1 MTIQQNEDKII
12 NIIPDAF
19 VGFFS
24 LSDFNKLNSECQN
37 LVNDAENNIKSQYS
51 LGVNLI
57 EGINGFDQ
65 NIDIGMKY
73 LQKSR
78 SEKYKN
84 SIIYLSR
91 LFIDGTV
98 VQQDLNEA
106 SIIIN
111 EIEDK
116 KSPEYFLLLGKI
128 AEKKE
133 NYSDAI
139 QYYKNSDAIKKC

>member
-1 MTIQQNEDKII
+1 MEVFFQD
-12 NIIPDAF
+12 
-19 VGFFS
+19 FFS
-24 LSDFNKLNSECQN
+24 FFDFNKLNSECQN

-111 EIEDK
+111 EIEDE

-128 AEKKE
+128 A
-133 NYSDAI
+133 
-139 QYYKNSDAIKKC
+139 